1 MLGGGG
7 NWLSCDVVIWVPNQ
21 VMSETS
27 GLWTAQSFQIRFE
40 SQLFLWSSLG
50 QVIHHLSQLVSEMT
64 TVSPYNILYCIL
76 EYASL
81 LVCVMFS
88 MTVLEINYFFL
99 CSSPVTSQIKMSYP
113 LTFSLYVS
121 PCIFVCAWIWVT
133 VNS

>member
-40 SQLFLWSSLG
+40 SQLFLWSSLS

-64 TVSPYNILYCIL
+64 AVSPYNILYCIL

-88 MTVLEINYFFL
+88 MTVLEVNYFFL
-99 CSSPVTSQIKMSYP
+99 FSHQLQARYKCPIPWLSLPMSLLAY
-113 LTFSLYVS
+113 L
-121 PCIFVCAWIWVT
+121 FVPGFE
-133 VNS
+133 